1 MHGRVSMQKRC
12 LMNAGLVEVV
22 AGGRRPSQTPAN
34 FGDKS
39 CFWQATHRTKVVYQK
54 FVAHV
59 CIYEDKNSVF

>member
-1 MHGRVSMQKRC
+1 
-12 LMNAGLVEVV
+12 MNAGLVEVV